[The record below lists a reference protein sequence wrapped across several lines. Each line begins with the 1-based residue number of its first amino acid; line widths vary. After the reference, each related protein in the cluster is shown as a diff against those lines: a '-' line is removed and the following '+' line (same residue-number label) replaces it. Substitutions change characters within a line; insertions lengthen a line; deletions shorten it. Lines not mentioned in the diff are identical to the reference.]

1 MESMYTILPSSCPLW
16 PITRSTSKKFRII
29 ICHYHPLLMMLRN
42 SMSQA
47 NPTTQNRR
55 AKPSLSNKAR
65 KVRKVR
71 KLKRRMMLRTS

>member
-1 MESMYTILPSSCPLW
+1 MESKFTTLRSSCPQWL
-16 PITRSTSKKFRII
+16 ITRSTSKKFHII
-29 ICHYHPLLMMLRN
+29 LCHYHHLLLTMLRN

-55 AKPSLSNKAR
+55 AKLSLSI